1 MSKLYVKNSGV
12 FNAVK
17 SLFVKSSGTWNA
29 VNVGYVKN
37 GGTWNAVFKRNYE
50 YTVSSNTTNINL
62 NSLATSLGWGGT
74 LPIVFTLTINSGVS
88 LGSSSTSNPA
98 LLISSFPAGTEINI
112 INNGYIVGAG
122 GAGGNGRWRTA
133 GDAGSNGGDALSI
146 AYATNIT
153 NNGTIGGG
161 GVGGGGGCAFDK
173 WSGGGG
179 GGGAGYVVGAAAQG
193 ATGDGRG
200 ISSAGTLTTGGAR
213 GTPYAIGGSGNGYG
227 WYGGVGGSLGQ
238 NGLVGN
244 GDYIYGGGSGYAFYG
259 LGAGGTAGKCTSTG
273 SNANITWL
281 ATGTRLGTLG

>member
-12 FNAVK
+12 FNAVN

-37 GGTWNAVFKRNYE
+37 GGTWSVVFKRAYN

-74 LPIVFTLTINSGVS
+74 LPIVFTLTINNGVT

-98 LLISSFPAGTEINI
+98 LLISSFPAGTEVYI

-122 GAGGNGRWRTA
+122 GAGGNGAYRAA
-133 GDAGSNGGDALSI
+133 GGAGSNGGDALSI

-153 NNGTIGGG
+153 NNNTIGGG
-161 GVGGGGGCAFDK
+161 GGGGGGGAGADT

-179 GGGAGYVVGAAAQG
+179 GGGAGNIVGAG
-193 ATGDGRG
+193 GLGSTGVPNG
-200 ISSAGTLTTGGAR
+200 SAGTLTTGGAR
-213 GTPYAIGGSGNGYG
+213 GTPYAVGGSGNGIG
-227 WYGGVGGSLGQ
+227 WYGGAGGNLGQ
-238 NGLVGN
+238 NGAVGD
-244 GDYIYGGGSGYAFYG
+244 GTYIYGGGNNNPF
-259 LGAGGTAGKCTSTG
+259 LGNGAAGTAGNCTSTG

-281 ATGTRLGTLG
+281 VTGTRLGTLG

>member
-1 MSKLYVKNSGV
+1 MSKLYTKNSGV

-29 VNVGYVKN
+29 VNVGYVKT
-37 GGTWNAVFKRNYE
+37 GGIWTPVFKKAYN

-62 NSLATSLGWGGT
+62 SSLATSLGWGGS
-74 LPIVFTLTINSGVS
+74 LPIVFTLTINSGVT

-98 LLISSFPAGTEINI
+98 LVIPSFPAGTEIII

-122 GAGGNGRWRTA
+122 GAGGNGSYRSA
-133 GDAGSNGGDALSI
+133 GNAGSNGGDALSV
-146 AYATNIT
+146 AYATSIT
-153 NNGTIGGG
+153 NNNTIGGG
-161 GVGGGGGCAFDK
+161 GGGGGGGCAFDT
-173 WSGGGG
+173 WSGSGG

-213 GTPYAIGGSGNGYG
+213 GTPYTIGGSGNGYG
-227 WYGGVGGSLGQ
+227 WYGGPGGSLGQ
-238 NGLVGN
+238 NGAVGD
-244 GDYIYGGGSGYAFYG
+244 GTYIYGGGSGYAFYG
-259 LGAGGTAGKCTSTG
+259 NGAGGIAGKCTSSG
-273 SNANITWL
+273 SNANITWV